1 MGFFKRL
8 FGLESTYTPK
18 QEFEYDF
25 SATEPVSNTAQRPI
39 LPPQTT
45 AKRGRGRPRRTPLET
60 GINSLA
66 RPIRPISDG
75 GTQVKRG
82 RGRPRKT
89 EVAAAPVLV
98 AAAKKPKKGKATKK
112 GKPAKK
118 GY

>member
-25 SATEPVSNTAQRPI
+25 SATEPVSNMAQKPI
-39 LPPQTT
+39 LPPLDT
-45 AKRGRGRPRRTPLET
+45 AKRGRGRPRKTET
-60 GINSLA
+60 AS
-66 RPIRPISDG
+66 RPIRPIGD
-75 GTQVKRG
+75 TPKRG

-89 EVAAAPVLV
+89 EVTAAPVLV